1 VHDPRTHH
9 DPSRTVGH
17 KLKIA
22 GLVLLGAAVPTVI
35 VLAVR
40 RNVLLPV
47 TLNPAV
53 QVFSLSMLSIL
64 FEAMPF
70 VLLGAL
76 VSGIIEMFVSRQTLL
91 RIIPRSAVGQLLVG
105 AAAGVALPV
114 CECGVIVVLRRLLRK
129 GMPLRMALA
138 YLLAAP
144 IVNPVVIVSTFA
156 AFRGKAE
163 HLAMPLSRL
172 GLGVAAAVAIAAL
185 VPAILRKQSAES
197 LLTDEASH
205 GQHSHT
211 HHHDHEAPTT
221 VRRKLSAAADHAVIE
236 FMDVTR
242 YLIAGAAVAALA
254 QTLIPRDA
262 LVGFG
267 RHPVFGVLGM
277 MALALILNLC
287 SEADAFVAAS
297 FATTFSFA
305 AKLAFLVLGPML
317 DMKLIIMYGMVFRR
331 RLIVVLVPTIL
342 VVVFLAVLAWSYLV
356 IG

>member
-1 VHDPRTHH
+1 MHDPRNHH

-35 VLAVR
+35 VLAVL

-105 AAAGVALPV
+105 AVAGVALPV

-129 GMPLRMALA
+129 GMPLKMALA

-156 AFRGKAE
+156 AFRGKPE

-185 VPAILRKQSAES
+185 VTAILRKRSAES
-197 LLTDEASH
+197 LLADETSH
-205 GQHSHT
+205 AHH
-211 HHHDHEAPTT
+211 HAHHDHDAPPT
-221 VRRKLSAAADHAVIE
+221 VWRKLSAATDHAVLE
-236 FMDVTR
+236 FMEVAR
-242 YLIAGAAVAALA
+242 YLVAGAAVAALA